1 MVGGFVVKNWLINIL
16 AVKVDGGLM
25 LSQVSLM
32 VCRNVALK
40 LLMMSD
46 PVLDGLVMRD
56 RAVQDWS

>member
-1 MVGGFVVKNWLINIL
+1 MVDGLVVKNWLINIL

-32 VCRNVALK
+32 VCRNIALK

>member
-1 MVGGFVVKNWLINIL
+1 MVGGLVVKNWLINIL

>member
-1 MVGGFVVKNWLINIL
+1 MVKNWLINIL

-46 PVLDGLVMRD
+46 PVLDGLVMRE
-56 RAVQDWS
+56 RVVQAWS

>member
-1 MVGGFVVKNWLINIL
+1 MVKNWLINIL